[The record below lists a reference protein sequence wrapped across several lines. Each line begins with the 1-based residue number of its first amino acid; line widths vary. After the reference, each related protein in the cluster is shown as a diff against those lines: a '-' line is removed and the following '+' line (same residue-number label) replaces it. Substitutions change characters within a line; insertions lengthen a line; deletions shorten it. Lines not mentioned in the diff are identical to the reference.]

1 VTSLTYTLSRSALL
15 IIFVLSASFSGPAY
29 QATTPAGNSDSQIL
43 QELVSE
49 VRQLRIVLARTS
61 ALSSRLQITLQR
73 LQLQQNQ
80 VNTISDR
87 LASVRNEITRLQT
100 EQARD
105 SGSLSDIENRLE
117 QEQNPNTQ
125 KVFQSEQKFMKTAIE
140 QKAREIQDETSR
152 EGELA
157 ASLQSEQSKLNE
169 LQTRLDSLEK
179 AMVAQ

>member
-1 VTSLTYTLSRSALL
+1 MSSLTYTLSRSALL
-15 IIFVLSASFSGPAY
+15 ISLVLSASANGQAY
-29 QATTPAGNSDSQIL
+29 QATAPAGSSDAQIL

-49 VRQLRIVLARTS
+49 VRQLRLVLARTS
-61 ALSSRLQITLQR
+61 AISSRLQITLQR
-73 LQLQQNQ
+73 VQLQQNQ

-87 LASVRNEITRLQT
+87 LASVRNEIARLQT
-100 EQARD
+100 EQAQA
-105 SGSLSDIENRLE
+105 SGHLSDIDNRIE

-125 KVFQSEQKFMKTAIE
+125 KALQSEQRYMKTDIE
-140 QKAREIQDETSR
+140 QKARVIQDQTSR

-179 AMVAQ
+179 SMEAQ